1 MHPPLEP
8 AVPTFNSDGVEI
20 AYSDQGSPDAAGDP
34 ILLLHGFASSAK
46 TNWVEP
52 GWVSFLVR
60 EGFRVVAYDARGHG
74 MSGKPHRPEDYAQPH
89 MPEDAR
95 RLLDHLSIARA
106 HVMGYSM
113 GARMTA
119 FLTLRH
125 PERVRSAIFG
135 GLGINMVRG
144 LSGTQEIAAGLEAA
158 STAEIADPVAR
169 TFRAFAEQ
177 TGGDLKALSACMR
190 SARAALTAEMVVQI
204 RCPVLVVVGTA
215 DSIGGS
221 ARELADLIPGAKA
234 VAVERRDHMRT
245 VGDRAYKE
253 AVLAFLK
260 PQTS

>member
-1 MHPPLEP
+1 M
-8 AVPTFNSDGVEI
+8 PTFNSDGVEI
-20 AYSDQGSPDAAGDP
+20 AYSDQGQSSSGGDP

-46 TNWVEP
+46 TNWVDP
-52 GWVSFLVR
+52 GWVAFLVK
-60 EGFRVVAYDARGHG
+60 EGFRVIAYDARGHG
-74 MSGKPHRPEDYAQPH
+74 LSGKPHSPEDYAQPH

-95 RLLDHLSIARA
+95 RLLDHLSIPSA

-119 FLTLRH
+119 FLALRH

-144 LSGTQEIAAGLEAA
+144 LSGTQEIASGLEAA
-158 STAEIADPVAR
+158 TAAEIADPVAR

-177 TGGDLKALSACMR
+177 TGSDLTALAACMR
-190 SARAALTAEMVVQI
+190 SARAALTTEMVGQI

-221 ARELADLIPGAKA
+221 AQELADLIPGAQA
-234 VAVERRDHMRT
+234 VAIERRDHMRT

-253 AVLAFLK
+253 AMLQFLK
-260 PQTS
+260 GLG

>member
-1 MHPPLEP
+1 M
-8 AVPTFNSDGVEI
+8 PTFNSDGVDI
-20 AYSDQGSPDAAGDP
+20 AYTDLGSGDP

-46 TNWVEP
+46 TNWIDP
-52 GWVSFLVR
+52 GWVAFLVK
-60 EGFRVVAYDARGHG
+60 EGFRVIAYDARGHG
-74 MSGKPHRPEDYAQPH
+74 QSGKPRRPDDYAQPH

-95 RLLDHLSIARA
+95 RLLDHLAIPRA

-144 LSGTQEIAAGLEAA
+144 LGGTQEIASGLEAA
-158 STAEIADPVAR
+158 TAAEITDPVAR

-177 TGGDLKALSACMR
+177 TGSDLAALAACMR
-190 SARAALTAEMVVQI
+190 SARAALTAEMVGQI
-204 RCPVLVVVGTA
+204 SCPVLVVVGTA
-215 DSIGGS
+215 DAIGGS
-221 ARELADLIPGAKA
+221 AQELADLIPGAQA
-234 VAVERRDHMRT
+234 VSIERRDHMRT

-253 AVLAFLK
+253 AVLMFLK
-260 PQTS
+260 ELG

>member
-1 MHPPLEP
+1 
-8 AVPTFNSDGVEI
+8 VPTFTSEGVEI
-20 AYSDQGSPDAAGDP
+20 AYSDQGAGDP

-46 TNWVEP
+46 TNWVDP
-52 GWVSFLVR
+52 GWVAYLVK
-60 EGFRVVAYDARGHG
+60 EGFRVIAYDARGHG
-74 MSGKPHRPEDYAQPH
+74 MSGKPHSPEDYAQPH

-95 RLLDHLSIARA
+95 RLLDHLAIPSA

-125 PERVRSAIFG
+125 PDRVRSAIFG

-144 LSGTQEIAAGLEAA
+144 LGGTQEIASGLEAA
-158 STAEIADPVAR
+158 TAAEVTDPVAR

-177 TGGDLKALSACMR
+177 TGGDLKALAACMR
-190 SARAALTAEMVVQI
+190 SARASLTAEMVGQI

-221 ARELADLIPGAKA
+221 AQELADLIPGAQA
-234 VAVERRDHMRT
+234 VAIERRDHMRT

-260 PQTS
+260 RFG

>member
-1 MHPPLEP
+1 MPI
-8 AVPTFNSDGVEI
+8 FNSGGVDI
-20 AYSDQGSPDAAGDP
+20 AYSDQGAGDV

-52 GWVSFLVR
+52 GWVTFLVA
-60 EGFRVVAYDARGHG
+60 EGYRAIAYDARGHG
-74 MSGKPHRPEDYAQPH
+74 QSGKPHRPEDYAQPH

-95 RLLDHLSIARA
+95 ALLDQLGIKKA

-125 PERVRSAIFG
+125 PARVRSAIFG

-144 LSGTQEIAAGLEAA
+144 LGGTQEIANGLEAA
-158 STAEIADPVAR
+158 AAAEVTDPVAR

-177 TGGDLKALSACMR
+177 TGGDLKALAACMR
-190 SARAALTAEMVVQI
+190 SARAELTAEMVGSI
-204 RCPVLVVVGTA
+204 RCPVLVVAGTT
-215 DSIGGS
+215 DTISGS
-221 ARELADLIPGAKA
+221 AQELADLIPGAQA
-234 VAVERRDHMRT
+234 VAIERRDHMRT

-260 PQTS
+260 AQG

>member
-1 MHPPLEP
+1 M
-8 AVPTFNSDGVEI
+8 PTFNSDGVDI
-20 AYSDQGSPDAAGDP
+20 AYTDLGSGDP

-46 TNWVEP
+46 TNWIDP
-52 GWVSFLVR
+52 GWVAFLVK
-60 EGFRVVAYDARGHG
+60 EGFRVIAYDARGHG
-74 MSGKPHRPEDYAQPH
+74 QSGKPRRPDDYAQPH

-95 RLLDHLSIARA
+95 RLLDHLAIPRA

-144 LSGTQEIAAGLEAA
+144 LGGTQEIASGLEAA
-158 STAEIADPVAR
+158 TAAEITDPVAR

-177 TGGDLKALSACMR
+177 TGSDLAALAACMR
-190 SARAALTAEMVVQI
+190 SARAALTAEMVGQI
-204 RCPVLVVVGTA
+204 SCPVLVVVGTA
-215 DSIGGS
+215 DAIGGS
-221 ARELADLIPGAKA
+221 AQELADLIPGAQA
-234 VAVERRDHMRT
+234 VSIERRDHMRT

-253 AVLAFLK
+253 AVLQFLK
-260 PQTS
+260 ELG

>member
-1 MHPPLEP
+1 M
-8 AVPTFNSDGVEI
+8 AQFNSDGVEI
-20 AYSDQGSPDAAGDP
+20 TYHDDGAGPP

-46 TNWVEP
+46 TNWIDP
-52 GWVSFLVR
+52 GWVSFLVK
-60 EGFRVVAYDARGHG
+60 EGFRVISYDARGHG
-74 MSGKPHRPEDYAQPH
+74 ASGKPHPPEDYAQPH

-95 RLLDHLSIARA
+95 RLLDHLGLASA

-119 FLTLRH
+119 FLSLRH
-125 PERVRSAIFG
+125 PGRVRSAIFG
-135 GLGINMVRG
+135 GLGINMVKG
-144 LSGTQEIAAGLEAA
+144 LGGTQEIASGLEAA
-158 STAEIADPVAR
+158 TAAEIADPVAR

-177 TGGDLKALSACMR
+177 TGGDLKALAACMR
-190 SARAALTAEMVVQI
+190 SARAELTAQMVGQI

-221 ARELADLIPGAKA
+221 ARELADLIPGAQA
-234 VAVERRDHMRT
+234 VAIERRDHMRT

-260 PQTS
+260 AQESV

>member
-1 MHPPLEP
+1 M
-8 AVPTFNSDGVEI
+8 PTFTSDGVEI
-20 AYSDQGSPDAAGDP
+20 SFSDQGTGDP

-46 TNWVEP
+46 TNWVDP
-52 GWVSFLVR
+52 GWIAYLIK
-60 EGFRVVAYDARGHG
+60 EGFRVIAYDARGHG
-74 MSGKPHRPEDYAQPH
+74 MSGKPHAPEDYAQPH

-95 RLLDHLSIARA
+95 RLLDHLAIPRA

-125 PERVRSAIFG
+125 PDRVRSAIFG

-144 LSGTQEIAAGLEAA
+144 LGGTQEIASGLEAA
-158 STAEIADPVAR
+158 TSAKITDPVAR

-177 TGGDLKALSACMR
+177 TGGDLKALAACMR
-190 SARAALTAEMVVQI
+190 SARASLTAEMVGQI
-204 RCPVLVVVGTA
+204 RCPVLVVVGTT

-221 ARELADLIPGAKA
+221 AQELADLIPGAKA
-234 VAVERRDHMRT
+234 VAIERRDHMRT

-253 AVLAFLK
+253 AVLTYLK
-260 PQTS
+260 GLA

>member
-1 MHPPLEP
+1 
-8 AVPTFNSDGVEI
+8 VPTFTSEGVEI
-20 AYSDQGSPDAAGDP
+20 AYSDQGAGDP

-46 TNWVEP
+46 TNWVDP
-52 GWVSFLVR
+52 GWVAYLVK
-60 EGFRVVAYDARGHG
+60 EGFRVIAYDARGHG
-74 MSGKPHRPEDYAQPH
+74 MSGKPHSPEDYAQPH

-95 RLLDHLSIARA
+95 RLLDHLAIPSA

-125 PERVRSAIFG
+125 PDRVRSAIFG

-144 LSGTQEIAAGLEAA
+144 LGGTQEIASGLEAA
-158 STAEIADPVAR
+158 TAAEVTDPVAR

-177 TGGDLKALSACMR
+177 TGGDLKALAACMR
-190 SARAALTAEMVVQI
+190 SARASLTAEMVGQI

-221 ARELADLIPGAKA
+221 AQELADLIPGAQA
-234 VAVERRDHMRT
+234 VAIERRDHMRT
-245 VGDRAYKE
+245 VGDRAYTE

-260 PQTS
+260 RFG